1 MKSILFDCHHYS
13 KSAHGVKIIL
23 EAITDIKESKYK
35 LVLGV
40 EKKNYD
46 YVNKRIKNKDIE
58 IIPYKFGGI
67 FRFIIDLPNLIKS
80 KKIDIF
86 YGQYFIPLFLNK
98 RTKYFVS
105 IHDVLYEEF
114 TQFFSAS
121 YIYLRKLMVGFSA
134 RNSDGIHTISEYS
147 KQSIIKYYKIDPAK
161 IEVIYPPIIKERRKN
176 TNPSN
181 PKNQIIYVSR
191 FEKRKITLPN
201 LIIKKIFIK

>member
-67 FRFIIDLPNLIKS
+67 FRFIID
-80 KKIDIF
+80 F
-86 YGQYFIPLFLNK
+86 
-98 RTKYFVS
+98 
-105 IHDVLYEEF
+105 
-114 TQFFSAS
+114 
-121 YIYLRKLMVGFSA
+121 
-134 RNSDGIHTISEYS
+134 
-147 KQSIIKYYKIDPAK
+147 
-161 IEVIYPPIIKERRKN
+161 
-176 TNPSN
+176 
-181 PKNQIIYVSR
+181 
-191 FEKRKITLPN
+191 
-201 LIIKKIFIK
+201 